1 MLAVLSET
9 DFCKVP
15 TLYDIPN
22 CFKLHS
28 RLFGMDPSV
37 SVIIDPIN
45 ISLSTLLCLIVV
57 QSNYPGLLFFS
68 QSGYYFVR
76 ILFRSHTIWSP
87 MCYLFIHFNSDIP
100 QKFHNIA
107 SNDRFNLTLVP
118 PFAYFYSIIL
128 A

>member
-1 MLAVLSET
+1 MDFLRMLAVLSET

-45 ISLSTLLCLIVV
+45 ISLSTL
-57 QSNYPGLLFFS
+57 
-68 QSGYYFVR
+68 
-76 ILFRSHTIWSP
+76 
-87 MCYLFIHFNSDIP
+87 
-100 QKFHNIA
+100 
-107 SNDRFNLTLVP
+107 
-118 PFAYFYSIIL
+118 
-128 A
+128 